1 MKDRR
6 RERSDENGF
15 FTSIKWML
23 TAISGALTT
32 TLIFLL
38 GPVAP

>member
-1 MKDRR
+1 MPYKH
-6 RERSDENGF
+6 EKRSDDNKLF
-15 FTSIKWML
+15 SSIKWLL

-32 TLIFLL
+32 TLIVML

>member
-1 MKDRR
+1 MSYKH
-6 RERSDENGF
+6 EKRSNENKLF
-15 FTSIKWML
+15 RQIKWVL

-32 TLIFLL
+32 TLIFML

>member
-1 MKDRR
+1 MKYRR
-6 RERSDENGF
+6 GKRSDENKLF
-15 FTSIKWML
+15 ASIKWML

-32 TLIFLL
+32 TLIVML